1 MVRSSDELPHR
12 TTAVARAAPCGRS
25 GTRHVGPSPS
35 RTWRVTCSVVSEGDV
50 LERAFEHC
58 KDVDDESGKQIES

>member
-1 MVRSSDELPHR
+1 
-12 TTAVARAAPCGRS
+12 
-25 GTRHVGPSPS
+25 
-35 RTWRVTCSVVSEGDV
+35 VVSEGDV